1 MYLPKH
7 FDETHPASLLALMR
21 AHPLATLVCSGASGL
36 LANHIPLLIDDGL
49 TVLRGHVARANPLWR
64 EIGEGVP
71 ALAIFQ
77 GADGYVSPSL
87 YPSKALHGQVVP
99 TWNYAVVHLRGQL
112 RAVDDVVF
120 VRDVVDGLTAWH
132 EAGRAQP
139 WQLDDA
145 PAVYAERMLAAVV
158 GIELRVE
165 AVTGKF
171 KLSQNR
177 DAADRVGVMGGVTS
191 SELGD
196 LMATHATERE
206 RS

>member
-7 FDETHPASLLALMR
+7 FEQTRPAPLLALMR
-21 AHPLATLVCSGASGL
+21 AHPLATLVCNGASGL
-36 LANHIPLLIDDGL
+36 LANHIPLLVDDGL
-49 TVLRGHVARANPLWR
+49 TVLRGHVARANGLWQ
-64 EIGEGVP
+64 ELGEGMP

-77 GADGYVSPSL
+77 GAEGYVSPSL

-112 RAVDDVVF
+112 RAVDDLVF
-120 VRDVVDGLTAWH
+120 VREVVESLTALH
-132 EAGRAQP
+132 ENGRAQA
-139 WQLDDA
+139 WQLGDA

-165 AVTGKF
+165 AVMGKF

-177 DAADRVGVMGGVTS
+177 DAADRAAVMSGVANN
-191 SELGD
+191 ELGD
-196 LMATHATERE
+196 LMAQHEAERA
-206 RS
+206 SS

>member
-7 FDETHPASLLALMR
+7 FEETRPAALLDLIR
-21 AHPLATLVCSGASGL
+21 AHPLATLICNGASGL
-36 LANHIPLLIDDGL
+36 LANHVPLLVDDGL
-49 TVLRGHVARANPLWR
+49 SLLRGHVARANPLWQ
-64 EIGEGVP
+64 EIGAGVP

-87 YPSKALHGQVVP
+87 YPSKARHGQVVP

-120 VRDVVDGLTAWH
+120 VREVVETLTARH
-132 EAGRAQP
+132 EDGRAQV
-139 WQLDDA
+139 WQLADA
-145 PAVYAERMLAAVV
+145 PAAYAERMLAAVV

-177 DAADRVGVMGGVTS
+177 DVADRTGVLCGIAN

-196 LMATHATERE
+196 LMARIEAE
-206 RS
+206 RSPS